1 MTTSTTPRRSETL
14 PKLSDAARHVVIPEG
29 IVSSV
34 YPRVRRRLA
43 EVGVQFDPWQQGFS
57 TITLGCRED
66 GKYAATV
73 GGVVASI
80 PRQVGKTFTVG
91 NILIGLCLEFPGLKA
106 VWTSHHLR
114 TTTNTFR
121 SFQSMVKRKAIAA
134 HLEPNRSN
142 GIREANGEQEI
153 RFRNGSIIMFGARA
167 QGFGRGMDE
176 IDVEVFD
183 EAQILGLKALE
194 DMVPATNQA
203 RHPHGALI
211 FFLGTPPRPT
221 DDGEAFT
228 AKRNKALKGKPAG
241 EVVMTRGDQVYVE
254 FSADPG
260 TEPDDEE
267 QYPIMNPSF
276 PHRTPI
282 ESMQRMRE
290 NIPDDDAWNRE
301 ARGIWPDA
309 GGGLITAE
317 VWAGLVDKDSEP
329 VDPVAFGV
337 YVNKDRTRAAIGVA
351 AYRSDGLVHVGIVPA
366 AHGKPD
372 ESLPGTSW
380 IPARV
385 KELADRWGPCAVVID
400 AQNSAASLITA
411 IEELGVLV
419 TKTGASDMA
428 NACGSFYDF
437 AVGAELGPDGKLG
450 KLRHQGSS
458 ALTASVTAAKRR
470 DLMDKFAWDRKD
482 PGSDIT
488 QLVAVTLALHGLI
501 EHGRPQT
508 TEVWGFFS

>member
-1 MTTSTTPRRSETL
+1 MTTTTTSTRSETL
-14 PKLSDAARHVVIPEG
+14 PKLSECARHVVIPEG

-34 YPRVRRRLA
+34 YPRVRKRLA
-43 EVGVQFDPWQQGFS
+43 EVGVGFDPWQQGWA
-57 TITLGCRED
+57 TIALGVREN

-73 GGVVASI
+73 GGVVGSI

-91 NILIGLCLEFPGLKA
+91 NLLVGLCLEFPGLKC

-121 SFQSMVKRKAIAA
+121 SFQGLVKRKAIAA

-167 QGFGRGMDE
+167 QGFGRGIDE
-176 IDVEVFD
+176 VDIEVFD
-183 EAQILGLKALE
+183 EAQILSLKALE
-194 DMVPATNQA
+194 DMVPAANQA
-203 RHPHGALI
+203 RNPHGALL

-228 AKRNKALKGKPAG
+228 SKRDKALKGKPAG
-241 EVVMTRGDQVYVE
+241 EVVWTQGNQVYIE
-254 FSADPG
+254 FSADAD
-260 TEPDDEE
+260 TEPDDPA
-267 QYPIMNPSF
+267 QFPIMNPSF

-282 ESMQRMRE
+282 ESIERMRE

-301 ARGIWPDA
+301 ARGIWPKA
-309 GGGLITAE
+309 GGGVITPE
-317 VWAGLVDKDSEP
+317 VWKSLTDNDSTP
-329 VDPVAFGV
+329 IDPVSFGV

-366 AHGKPD
+366 AHGKPE

-385 KELADRWGPCAVVID
+385 KELVDRWGPCATVID
-400 AQNSAASLITA
+400 AQNAAASLITE
-411 IEELGVLV
+411 IEGLGVFVV
-419 TKTGASDMA
+419 TSGASDMA

-437 AVGAELGPDGKLG
+437 ATEKDLGPDGKPG
-450 KLRHQGSS
+450 KLRHQGSA
-458 ALTASVTAAKRR
+458 ALAASVTAAKRR

-501 EHGRPQT
+501 EHGRPQQ